1 MTVRSHTAHQAHESE
16 AERIFVERE
25 RNRAAGRAVSF
36 IVLLNGAAALVL
48 LVILA
53 QAPASTVD
61 SKLANAMLFFSGGAV
76 AALLASYLAYINR
89 TLRIET
95 PERET
100 LRRILRILASVAV
113 IGSAAAFLTGM
124 NMVST
129 VSSEKSSSHPK
140 GSRQEQLQQKQKS
153 QPSERVELL
162 EKARLVDL

>member
-1 MTVRSHTAHQAHESE
+1 MTVAKPGADTDQTLE
-16 AERIFVERE
+16 ARDRLFVEGE

-61 SKLANAMLFFSGGAV
+61 SKIAGAMMFFSGGAV
-76 AALLASYLAYINR
+76 AALLASFLAYINR
-89 TLRIET
+89 TVRMEA
-95 PERET
+95 PERAE

-129 VSSEKSSSHPK
+129 AASERSSSHPK
-140 GSRQEQLQQKQKS
+140 APKQQQNEKTP
-153 QPSERVELL
+153 PSERVSL
-162 EKARLVDL
+162 